1 MPKNKKNLIFFMPFI
16 DRGGVEKNLLLIANY
31 FSKKISNIKVC
42 TSSLNKRKIFN
53 KNIKFLSPSI
63 DAPEKIN
70 IRIKYFLC
78 LYTLFK
84 FLCSNKNTVVFTFQA
99 NIYCVLI
106 CKILNV
112 KVIVR
117 SNSSPSG
124 WNHNFLKKFFY
135 KLIMSKADK
144 IIVNSFEF
152 RNQMQKELN
161 LKTKC
166 IYNPLDISIIKNK
179 SNKGKNELF
188 FKEKNLL
195 KLVNIGRFT
204 DQKDQITIL
213 KAINKLKFKLKLK
226 LIIIGYG
233 EKKYELFRYIKKNNL
248 SRIVKIKD
256 RISNPYKILYQSDV
270 FILSSKFEG
279 LPNVLLEAAV
289 LKKFI
294 ISTKCPTGPKE
305 ILLNGKGGL
314 FFKIGNYKDLSN
326 KIVFY
331 NNNKKKLKQ
340 RTLATFKNLRKYD
353 FDNNLKR
360 YYYEVIKFL

>member
-16 DRGGVEKNLLLIANY
+16 DTGGVEKNLFLIANY
-31 FSKKISNIKVC
+31 LSKKITNIKVC
-42 TSSLNKRKIFN
+42 TSSLNKRKFFN
-53 KNIKFLSPSI
+53 KDIKFLYPSI
-63 DAPEKIN
+63 STSEKIN

-84 FLCSNKNTVVFTFQA
+84 FLCMNKNTVVFAFQA

-106 CKILNV
+106 CKALNI

-124 WNHNFLKKFFY
+124 WSHNFLKRFLY
-135 KLIMSKADK
+135 KMIMSKADK

-152 RNQMQKELN
+152 KNQMQKELN

-166 IYNPLDISIIKNK
+166 IYNPLDISIIRDK
-179 SNKGKNELF
+179 SKKGKNENF
-188 FKEKNLL
+188 FKEKKLL
-195 KLVNIGRFT
+195 KLINIGRFT

-213 KAINKLKFKLKLK
+213 KAINNLKKKLKFK

-233 EKKYELFRYIKKNNL
+233 KKKYELLEYVKKNNL
-248 SRIVKIKD
+248 SKFVKILN

-279 LPNVLLEAAV
+279 LPNVLLEAAA
-289 LKKFI
+289 LKKFM

-314 FFKIGNYKDLSN
+314 FFKIGDFKDLSN
-326 KIVFY
+326 KILFY
-331 NNNKKKLKQ
+331 YNNKKKLTQK
-340 RTLATFKNLRKYD
+340 TLAAFRNLGKYHFKDNLNK
-353 FDNNLKR
+353 
-360 YYYEVIKFL
+360 YYYEIIEFL

>member
-188 FKEKNLL
+188 F
-195 KLVNIGRFT
+195 T
-204 DQKDQITIL
+204 
-213 KAINKLKFKLKLK
+213 
-226 LIIIGYG
+226 
-233 EKKYELFRYIKKNNL
+233 KKN
-248 SRIVKIKD
+248 
-256 RISNPYKILYQSDV
+256 
-270 FILSSKFEG
+270 
-279 LPNVLLEAAV
+279 
-289 LKKFI
+289 
-294 ISTKCPTGPKE
+294 
-305 ILLNGKGGL
+305 
-314 FFKIGNYKDLSN
+314 
-326 KIVFY
+326 
-331 NNNKKKLKQ
+331 
-340 RTLATFKNLRKYD
+340 
-353 FDNNLKR
+353 
-360 YYYEVIKFL
+360 

>member
-144 IIVNSFEF
+144 IIVNSFDF
-152 RNQMQKELN
+152 KKEMDKRYKI
-161 LKTKC
+161 KTKC
-166 IYNPLDISIIKNK
+166 ILNPFEFKKIKKN
-179 SNKGKNELF
+179 SNIKIGKIYSN
-188 FKEKNLL
+188 N
-195 KLVNIGRFT
+195 V
-204 DQKDQITIL
+204 
-213 KAINKLKFKLKLK
+213 LK
-226 LIIIGYG
+226 LISVGRLTFQKDFTTLIKAIKLVKTRVELLIIGKG
-233 EKKYELFRYIKKNNL
+233 KEKENITKIINDNNL
-248 SRIVKIKD
+248 ND
-256 RISNPYKILYQSDV
+256 RIKLLGYQKNPFKFIKQSDI
-270 FILSSKFEG
+270 FILSSVFEG
-279 LPNVLLEAAV
+279 SPNVLVEAQF

-294 ISTKCPTGPKE
+294 ISTDCPTGPREILKNGELGSLVKIGDYKE
-305 ILLNGKGGL
+305 IARIIEN
-314 FFKIGNYKDLSN
+314 FKFN
-326 KIVFY
+326 KSI
-331 NNNKKKLKQ
+331 KKKIEKG
-340 RTLATFKNLRKYD
+340 FKNTKIYD
-353 FDNNLKR
+353 YKKNCFQ
-360 YYYEVIKFL
+360 YYKLIKMYLN

>member
-16 DRGGVEKNLLLIANY
+16 DTGGVEKNLFLIANY
-31 FSKKISNIKVC
+31 LSKKITNVKVC
-42 TSSLNKRKIFN
+42 TTSLNKKKFFN
-53 KNIKFLSPSI
+53 KDIKFLSPSI
-63 DAPEKIN
+63 SALEKTN
-70 IRIKYFLC
+70 IRVKYFLC

-84 FLCSNKNTVVFTFQA
+84 FLYANKNTIVFAFQA

-106 CKILNV
+106 CKIFNI

-124 WNHNFLKKFFY
+124 WNHNFLKRFVY
-135 KLIMSKADK
+135 KLIISKADK

-152 RNQMQKELN
+152 KNQMQKELN

-166 IYNPLDISIIKNK
+166 IYNPLDISIIKSK
-179 SNKGKNELF
+179 SMKGKNENF
-188 FKEKNLL
+188 FKEKGSL
-195 KLVNIGRFT
+195 KLINIGRFT

-213 KAINKLKFKLKLK
+213 KAINNLKKKLKFKL
-226 LIIIGYG
+226 IIIGFG
-233 EKKYELFRYIKKNNL
+233 EKKYKLFEYVKKNNL
-248 SRIVKIKD
+248 SKFVKIID

-279 LPNVLLEAAV
+279 LPNVLLEAAA

-305 ILLNGKGGL
+305 ILLNGRGGL
-314 FFKIGNYKDLSN
+314 FFKIGDYKDLSN
-326 KIVFY
+326 KILFY
-331 NNNKKKLKQ
+331 HNNKKKLIQK
-340 RTLATFKNLRKYD
+340 TLTAFKNLRKYN
-353 FDNNLKR
+353 FKNNLKR
-360 YYYEVIKFL
+360 YHSEIIEFL